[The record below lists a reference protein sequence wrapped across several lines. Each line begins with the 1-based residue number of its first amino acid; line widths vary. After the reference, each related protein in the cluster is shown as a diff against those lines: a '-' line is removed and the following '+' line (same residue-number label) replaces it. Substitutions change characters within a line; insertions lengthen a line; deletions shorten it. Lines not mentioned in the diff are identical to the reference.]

1 MSVSQSST
9 DTLSAGAA
17 ATETL
22 SDAEPAG
29 VSKVSSQHAGPAG
42 LTRPPASRQRDI
54 QRILGLSVP
63 VTVVLAERDM
73 QIGSVLDITV
83 GTIIEF
89 DVAFDAELTLQVG
102 NRRIGTGQGVKVGE
116 NFGLRISAVGTVQE
130 RIDALG
136 AERG

>member
-1 MSVSQSST
+1 MSVSQANI
-9 DTLSAGAA
+9 DALFAGAA
-17 ATETL
+17 ATETP
-22 SDAEPAG
+22 SEAEPAG
-29 VSKVSSQHAGPAG
+29 VSEVSSRHSGPPAP
-42 LTRPPASRQRDI
+42 TRQPASRERDI

-73 QIGSVLDITV
+73 RIESVLDITV

-136 AERG
+136 GK

>member
-1 MSVSQSST
+1 MSVSQANV
-9 DTLSAGAA
+9 DVLSPDAA
-17 ATETL
+17 ATKVP
-22 SDAEPAG
+22 SGDEPTG
-29 VSKVSSQHAGPAG
+29 VSQVSSQHSGPPVP
-42 LTRPPASRQRDI
+42 TRPPVSRQRDI

-73 QIGSVLDITV
+73 QIESVLDITV

-136 AERG
+136 AKRG